1 MQLGLLKKSLLME
14 GTCCAMYLTLALH
27 RRERSSLE
35 KPLKKCRGFLNLC
48 AIFVALG
55 IQTGQ
60 EIAGLQPGHNSN
72 AGDNVDICKTQQNCA
87 LWWAWLWPAARWD
100 EIQSSST
107 KHVPAAQK
115 SCLT

>member
-14 GTCCAMYLTLALH
+14 GTCCAMYLILALH

-48 AIFVALG
+48 VIFVALG

-60 EIAGLQPGHNSN
+60 EIAGLQLGHNSN
-72 AGDNVDICKTQQNCA
+72 AGDNVEILQDTTELCCLGGLA
-87 LWWAWLWPAARWD
+87 LAC
-100 EIQSSST
+100 S
-107 KHVPAAQK
+107 KMG
-115 SCLT
+115 